1 MSNFWT
7 WWTSPAQPNPQTSQ
21 HPTPIRYWDYNIVSW
36 IYGQLKNAGMSDNAV
51 SGLLGNIHW
60 ESGICPY
67 KCEGISIVERSLN
80 YTVDNIV
87 GATRAQF
94 ISTTDPA
101 GRYPGGTGYSLAQWS
116 YSRKGDYWDYN
127 GHNDWNL
134 VGTEYQYIRDTGFLI
149 QDLQTWSMTT
159 SINPL
164 LWDSQ
169 GRTVWQWL
177 TDPNVSLYDAL
188 QAVLMIY
195 ERPWSSAPSQADWTR
210 EWYEQRLAPANDILY
225 NFAGVTPPPTPP
237 IPPIP
242 PTPTPV
248 NGLPIWMYFKIK
260 EKGGTL

>member
-1 MSNFWT
+1 MSRFWN
-7 WWTSPAQPNPQTSQ
+7 WWTSPYPPQESDYPYST
-21 HPTPIRYWDYNIVSW
+21 IRYWDYAIVSW
-36 IYGQLKNAGMSDNAV
+36 VYGQLKNAGLSDNAV

-67 KCEGISIVERSLN
+67 KCEGISIVDQSFN
-80 YTVDNIV
+80 YTVNYI
-87 GATRAQF
+87 APASRSEF
-94 ISTTDPA
+94 INQ
-101 GRYPGGTGYSLAQWS
+101 RYPQGTGYSLAQWS
-116 YSRKGDYWDYN
+116 YSRKGDFYDW
-127 GHNDWNL
+127 GSWNL
-134 VGTEYQYIRDTGFLI
+134 IGTEYQIQRDIAFLI
-149 QDLQTWSMTT
+149 HDLQTWSMTT

-177 TDPNVSLYDAL
+177 TDPTVSLYDAL

-195 ERPWSSAPSQADWTR
+195 ERPWNSAPSQSQWET
-210 EWYEQRLAPANDILY
+210 EWRVNRYSPACDVLQ

-237 IPPIP
+237 IPPTP

-260 EKGGTL
+260 EKGGNL